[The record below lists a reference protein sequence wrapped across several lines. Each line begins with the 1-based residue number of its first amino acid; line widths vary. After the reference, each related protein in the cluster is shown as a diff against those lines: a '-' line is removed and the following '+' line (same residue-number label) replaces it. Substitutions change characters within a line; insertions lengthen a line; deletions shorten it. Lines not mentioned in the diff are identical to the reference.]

1 MQLRDA
7 LDDRQAKAAPLGG
20 RRRSSVETFDQTRHL
35 VRINAGTVITNPQQQ
50 IVIFATKK
58 NANSAIAPRVAKRVI
73 NQITQGHFEQAGV
86 AINLFSSVA
95 LL

>member
-1 MQLRDA
+1 M
-7 LDDRQAKAAPLGG
+7 P
-20 RRRSSVETFDQTRHL
+20 
-35 VRINAGTVITNPQQQ
+35 VITNPQQQ
-50 IVIFATKK
+50 IVIFATQK
-58 NANSAIAPRVAKRVI
+58 NTNLTIGTRIAKRVI